1 MANKKTTTD
10 QAQEMVNL
18 TINNIPVSVPK
29 GTKIMEAAK
38 SIGIDIPHLCYH
50 EDQRVKAR
58 CRLCSVEVT
67 GKRRLLA
74 ACSTVVWEGMEVH
87 TDTPIVRDT
96 QVTILQMLLA
106 NHNQDCLTCPRN
118 QNCDLQR
125 LCSRFNIQQ
134 SHLPRVEKHEKPIVT
149 NPAIVRDPSKCIRCG
164 RCIQAC
170 KDIQGIRALTY
181 CGRSADLRVTTAF
194 DKPMEA
200 TDCILCGQ
208 CSLVCPTG
216 AIVEKDDTQK
226 VLDAL
231 QDTSKHVIVQVAP
244 SVRVALGD
252 AFGMEPGAIVTGQMV
267 TALKL
272 LGFDKVFDT
281 NFGADL
287 TIMEEGYEFLYRLQ
301 NGGVLPMMTSC
312 SPGWVNFME
321 KHFPDQRDHLSS
333 AKSPMSMFGAIA
345 KTYYAQNAG
354 IDPHDIVTVSIMP
367 CTAKKFEAARPE
379 LGHDGLSDV
388 DIVLTTRELIKLIK
402 YVGLELV
409 SLPESDFD
417 SPLGFGTGAGAIFG
431 ATGGVME
438 AALRTVY
445 EKVTGKTLE
454 KLDFEEVRGFDKGGG
469 IKEAT
474 VELPGRTV
482 RICVA
487 HTLKNARKIMEQIR
501 RGESPYDFIEIMA
514 CPGGCIGGGGQP
526 IGTTNAIRRKRIE
539 ALYKIDRDLP
549 IRKSHEN
556 PDIIKLYQDFLG
568 EPLSHKSHELLHTTY
583 HKVPL
588 PYEFD

>member
-1 MANKKTTTD
+1 
-10 QAQEMVNL
+10 
-18 TINNIPVSVPK
+18 
-29 GTKIMEAAK
+29 
-38 SIGIDIPHLCYH
+38 
-50 EDQRVKAR
+50 
-58 CRLCSVEVT
+58 
-67 GKRRLLA
+67 
-74 ACSTVVWEGMEVH
+74 
-87 TDTPIVRDT
+87 
-96 QVTILQMLLA
+96 
-106 NHNQDCLTCPRN
+106 
-118 QNCDLQR
+118 
-125 LCSRFNIQQ
+125 
-134 SHLPRVEKHEKPIVT
+134 
-149 NPAIVRDPSKCIRCG
+149 
-164 RCIQAC
+164 
-170 KDIQGIRALTY
+170 
-181 CGRSADLRVTTAF
+181 
-194 DKPMEA
+194 
-200 TDCILCGQ
+200 
-208 CSLVCPTG
+208 
-216 AIVEKDDTQK
+216 
-226 VLDAL
+226 
-231 QDTSKHVIVQVAP
+231 
-244 SVRVALGD
+244 
-252 AFGMEPGAIVTGQMV
+252 
-267 TALKL
+267 
-272 LGFDKVFDT
+272 
-281 NFGADL
+281 
-287 TIMEEGYEFLYRLQ
+287 
-301 NGGVLPMMTSC
+301 
-312 SPGWVNFME
+312 
-321 KHFPDQRDHLSS
+321 
-333 AKSPMSMFGAIA
+333 
-345 KTYYAQNAG
+345 
-354 IDPHDIVTVSIMP
+354 MP

-454 KLDFEEVRGFDKGGG
+454 KLDFEDVRGFDKGGG